1 MPRAHRPRRGSLQFW
16 PRKRARRHY
25 PKIKSWAKTNKIKSL
40 AFIGYKVGMT
50 HALLIDSKE
59 HSPTQGQEIFTPI
72 TVIEC
77 PPIKPLSLRF
87 YKQTYSGYQSITQ
100 IFSKNINKELARKIK
115 FPKKQTN
122 KEALEFD
129 ELRLQVYTQP
139 KLTAIGKKKP
149 EIFEI
154 ALSGS
159 KEEQLSIAKQ
169 FLEKEIKLSDVFK
182 EGELV
187 DVHAVS
193 TGKGFQGATKRFGTR
208 LRQHKSEKAKRGVGS
223 LGPWHSRSIW
233 AVPHPGKMGYHTRLD
248 FNKLILKINSNPS
261 LINPK
266 QGFHKYGF
274 VKNDYTL
281 IRGSVPGPKKRAIRM
296 VEAIRPNKA
305 LKIIPEIKDIILE

>member
-1 MPRAHRPRRGSLQFW
+1 MKRHSPRHGSLQFW
-16 PRKRARRHY
+16 PRKRAKREIPR
-25 PKIKSWAKTNKIKSL
+25 IKAWSKLAGAKL
-40 AFIGYKVGMT
+40 LGFAGYKVGMAHVIMKDT
-50 HALLIDSKE
+50 STKVTKGMDIS
-59 HSPTQGQEIFTPI
+59 TPVTI
-72 TVIEC
+72 IEC
-77 PPIKPLSLRF
+77 PPLKPLSLRL
-87 YKQTYSGYQSITQ
+87 YKNTSYGLKVVSEIPV
-100 IFSKNINKELARKIK
+100 KNLNKELARKIK
-115 FPKKQTN
+115 LPKKQSEK
-122 KEALEFD
+122 KETEFD

-187 DVHAVS
+187 DVHAVT
-193 TGKGFQGATKRFGTR
+193 TGKGFQGTTKRFGTR
-208 LRQHKSEKAKRGVGS
+208 LRQHKSEKVKRGVGS

-248 FNKLILKINSNPS
+248 FNKLILKVDSNPS
-261 LINPK
+261 AINPK

-274 VKNDYTL
+274 VKNDYIIL
-281 IRGSVPGPKKRAIRM
+281 KGSVPGPKKRAIRFI
-296 VEAIRPNKA
+296 EAIRPDKA
-305 LKIIPEIKDIILE
+305 LKIIPEIKNIIIK

>member
-1 MPRAHRPRRGSLQFW
+1 MKRRSPRHGSLQFW
-16 PRKRARRHY
+16 PRRRAKREIPR
-25 PKIKSWAKTNKIKSL
+25 IKSWSKLAGAKL
-40 AFIGYKVGMT
+40 LGFAGYKVGMAHVVMKDT
-50 HALLIDSKE
+50 STK
-59 HSPTQGQEIFTPI
+59 I
-72 TVIEC
+72 TKGMDISAPATIIEC
-77 PPIKPLSLRF
+77 PPLKPLSLRF
-87 YKQTYSGYQSITQ
+87 YKNTSYGLKIISEIPA
-100 IFSKNINKELARKIK
+100 KNLNKELVRKIK
-115 FPKKQTN
+115 LPKKQAK
-122 KEALEFD
+122 KEEIDFD

-139 KLTAIGKKKP
+139 KLTNIGKKKP

-154 ALSGS
+154 ALSGT

-169 FLEKEIKLSDVFK
+169 FMEKEIRLSDVFK

-193 TGKGFQGATKRFGTR
+193 TGKGFQGTTKRFGTR

-248 FNKLILKINSNPS
+248 FNKLILKINSDPS

-274 VKNDYTL
+274 VKNDYIL

-305 LKIIPEIKDIILE
+305 LKIIPEIKDIVLK

>member
-1 MPRAHRPRRGSLQFW
+1 MKRHSPRHGSLQFW
-16 PRKRARRHY
+16 PRKRAKREIPR
-25 PKIKSWAKTNKIKSL
+25 IKAWSKLAGAKL
-40 AFIGYKVGMT
+40 LGFAGYKVGMAHVIMKDT
-50 HALLIDSKE
+50 STKVTKGMDIS
-59 HSPTQGQEIFTPI
+59 SPVTI
-72 TVIEC
+72 IEC
-77 PPIKPLSLRF
+77 PPLKPLSLRF
-87 YKQTYSGYQSITQ
+87 YKNTSYGLKVISEIPA
-100 IFSKNINKELARKIK
+100 KNLNKELARKIK
-115 FPKKQTN
+115 LPKKQAN
-122 KEALEFD
+122 KEIAEFD

-139 KLTAIGKKKP
+139 KLTSIGKKKP

-187 DVHAVS
+187 DIHAVS

-208 LRQHKSEKAKRGVGS
+208 LRQHKSEKVKRGVGS

-261 LINPK
+261 EINPK

-274 VKNDYTL
+274 IKNDYIL

-305 LKIIPEIKDIILE
+305 LKIIPEIKEIMLK